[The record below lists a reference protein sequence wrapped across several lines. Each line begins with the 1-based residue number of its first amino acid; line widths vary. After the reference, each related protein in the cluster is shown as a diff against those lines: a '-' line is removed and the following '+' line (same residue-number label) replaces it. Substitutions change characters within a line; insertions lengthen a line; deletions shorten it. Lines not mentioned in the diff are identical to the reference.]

1 MDFHIRPADAKDMPA
16 ILALQALSLRALSAQ
31 TYSAAQIES
40 LVRSQ
45 GAARVASFNAGDE
58 VIYVACLG
66 AEQHGATQ
74 LIGVVAFIAWRSQI
88 GGLFVHPG
96 YVRRG
101 VARALMGQV
110 ELIAAQQ
117 QQSVMRVMSSLVAV
131 PFYEAVGYSHLFS
144 RTVCFEDSPVG
155 CVEMAKTLDG
165 QNLQAL
171 LLRQKLWTVGLV
183 ASSLMFVI
191 VAVTLR

>member
-1 MDFHIRPADAKDMPA
+1 MDFHIRPADAKDIPA
-16 ILALQALSLRALSAQ
+16 ILALQALSLRVLSAQ
-31 TYSAAQIES
+31 TYSAEQIES

-58 VIYVACLG
+58 VIFVACLG
-66 AEQHGATQ
+66 AEASGAAQ

-101 VARALMGQV
+101 VASGLMSEV
-110 ELIAAQQ
+110 ELMAAQQ
-117 QQSVMRVMSSLVAV
+117 RQRVMRVMSSLVAV
-131 PFYEAVGYSHLFS
+131 PFYESMGYSRLFS
-144 RTVCFEDSPVG
+144 RTVCFEDRPVD
-155 CVEMAKTLDG
+155 CVEMAKPLDG
-165 QNLQAL
+165 QNLQRL
-171 LLRQKLWTVGLV
+171 LIRQKLWTVGLV

-191 VAVTLR
+191 VAVTLW